1 MIRTKLGR
9 MTGTRRAGLA
19 LVGVLGAGAVI
30 ASGTA
35 MASTGSPSAN
45 MTGMQM
51 SSSSSHSHAGFTKGW
66 FDGRTVRF
74 YYTRN
79 FSCSSPPASKA
90 SSKCEAGAD
99 YTQTPASTFDPLYV
113 IVPLGFTPAKSTLQ
127 CPTAGHCID
136 HPGTIDL
143 SAVLGSG
150 TSDLPLPP
158 HSHIVATSNS
168 HQAEWWNVV
177 VVGVKSQAAWNK
189 IVRGKSDWTLQ
200 YLQRHDSS
208 AVTGNIVTNLFLYFS
223 VLR

>member
-79 FSCSSPPASKA
+79 FSCSSPPTSKA

-113 IVPLGFTPAKSTLQ
+113 IVPLGFTPAKRARQ
-127 CPTAGHCID
+127 
-136 HPGTIDL
+136 
-143 SAVLGSG
+143 
-150 TSDLPLPP
+150 
-158 HSHIVATSNS
+158 
-168 HQAEWWNVV
+168 
-177 VVGVKSQAAWNK
+177 
-189 IVRGKSDWTLQ
+189 
-200 YLQRHDSS
+200 
-208 AVTGNIVTNLFLYFS
+208 
-223 VLR
+223 